1 MLTDW
6 LKTGRVKGAKK
17 VDCFQQGG
25 WLRFSGSYVKGFVNA
40 RAGRSGKTV
49 VRLRDSLK
57 TRWAGKSG
65 YVNELVKNGAVRM
78 GKSSSYSLE
87 TRRVEGKGSRVVMS
101 D

>member
-1 MLTDW
+1 MGLVLTRRAERIHVNG
-6 LKTGRVKGAKK
+6 LVKNRAGERGKK

-57 TRWAGKSG
+57 TR
-65 YVNELVKNGAVRM
+65 
-78 GKSSSYSLE
+78 
-87 TRRVEGKGSRVVMS
+87 
-101 D
+101 